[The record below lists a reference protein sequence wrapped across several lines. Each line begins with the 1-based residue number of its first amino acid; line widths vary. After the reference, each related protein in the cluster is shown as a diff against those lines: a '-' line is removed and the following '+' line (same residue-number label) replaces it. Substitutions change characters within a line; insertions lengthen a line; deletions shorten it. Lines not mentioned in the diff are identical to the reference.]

1 MTEWEVVGVIV
12 TLLGLITAIVA
23 PILKLNSSVVTLN
36 ATANFLTDEMREF
49 REGNHEAHRDI
60 YGRLDKK
67 GKILERHETQLESHE
82 KTLENHERRISE
94 LYEKF

>member
-1 MTEWEVVGVIV
+1 MTEWEVVGVIIA
-12 TLLGLITAIVA
+12 LIGLITAIVA

-36 ATANFLTDEMREF
+36 TTAKFLTDEMREF

-67 GKILERHETQLESHE
+67 GKILERHETQLKSHE
-82 KTLENHERRISE
+82 KTLQNHERRISE

>member
-12 TLLGLITAIVA
+12 TLIGLIAAIVA

-36 ATANFLTDEMREF
+36 TTAKFLTDEMREF

-67 GKILERHETQLESHE
+67 GKILERHEAQLASHE
-82 KTLENHERRISE
+82 KTLANHEHQIRE